1 LCYDRVQ
8 MVVSLII
15 ASASAVPGEDPGAV
29 LLQAGAVL
37 PDHLDTGLR
46 LLAASVMGGLIG
58 WERGRAEKPAD
69 ARTMMLIAVGA
80 AAFVLVGAR
89 VLAGLQ
95 VGGSS
100 EGVQADPNRVLSYV
114 VSGVGFLGAGAILH
128 SKKAVTGLTTAAS
141 VWCTAAVGAAA
152 GMGEYAV
159 GVIVTVIVLVTL
171 WFPWVLHRMGLRRRA
186 ATGRVPLPAP
196 TPPD

>member
-1 LCYDRVQ
+1 MTGPL
-8 MVVSLII
+8 LI
-15 ASASAVPGEDPGAV
+15 AMSAAAPIGDPDAILVP
-29 LLQAGAVL
+29 AGAVL
-37 PDHLDTGLR
+37 PEHLDSGLR
-46 LLAASVMGGLIG
+46 LLAAALMGGLIG

-89 VLAGLQ
+89 VMAGYQ
-95 VGGSS
+95 GG
-100 EGVQADPNRVLSYV
+100 GVVQADPNRVLSYV

-128 SKKAVTGLTTAAS
+128 SKKAVLGLTTAAS

-171 WFPWVLHRMGLRRRA
+171 WFPWLLNGIG
-186 ATGRVPLPAP
+186 GRESETAP
-196 TPPD
+196 EAGGSA